1 MGVKVYCGP
10 GPQHPRMSKA
20 SPPSP
25 PAPPFHDV
33 PVDHYEVLKD
43 DGVLRATLDGSIVV
57 CVYDAV
63 EEAGGMVHLR
73 ILPTGF
79 GSREASDETLAADLL
94 LLDRCL
100 STLQTTAPTSRN
112 WQARLVTHYGA
123 DGILQPIGNGVLH
136 SVTHACQDSGVRV
149 VQSDAESGAPVTVG
163 FRPAMGQLR
172 KL

>member
-1 MGVKVYCGP
+1 MGVKVYSGT
-10 GPQHPRMSKA
+10 GPQHPGMSNA
-20 SPPSP
+20 PTPSP
-25 PAPPFHDV
+25 SALPMHDV

-43 DGVLRATLDGSIVV
+43 DGVLRARVDGSIIV

-100 STLQTTAPTSRN
+100 STLQTAAPTARH
-112 WQARLVTHYGA
+112 WQARIVTHYGA
-123 DGILQPIGNGVLH
+123 DGVLQPIGGGVLH
-136 SVTHACQDSGVRV
+136 SVSHCCKDSGVHI
-149 VQSDAESGAPVTVG
+149 VQSDSESGAPVTIG
-163 FRPAMGQLR
+163 FRPAMGQMR

>member
-1 MGVKVYCGP
+1 
-10 GPQHPRMSKA
+10 MSKA

-79 GSREASDETLAADLL
+79 GGREASDETLAADLL

-100 STLQTTAPTSRN
+100 STLQTAAPTARN

-123 DGILQPIGNGVLH
+123 EGILQPIGNGVLH

>member
-10 GPQHPRMSKA
+10 GPQHPRMPKT

-79 GSREASDETLAADLL
+79 GGREASDETLAADLL

-100 STLQTTAPTSRN
+100 STLQAAAPTARN
-112 WQARLVTHYGA
+112 WQARLVTHYGP
-123 DGILQPIGNGVLH
+123 DGVLQPIGNGVLH

>member
-1 MGVKVYCGP
+1 MGVKVYCDP
-10 GPQHPRMSKA
+10 DPQHPRMSKA
-20 SPPSP
+20 LPPTEI
-25 PAPPFHDV
+25 APPTHDV
-33 PVDHYEVLKD
+33 PVDHFEVLKD
-43 DGVLRATLDGSIVV
+43 DGVLRARVDGSIVV

-79 GSREASDETLAADLL
+79 GGREASDETLAADLL

-100 STLQTTAPTSRN
+100 STLQLAAPSARN
-112 WQARLVTHYGA
+112 WQARIVTHYGP
-123 DGILQPIGNGVLH
+123 DGVLEPIGGGVLH
-136 SVTHACQDSGVRV
+136 SVTHSCGDSGVKI
-149 VQSDAESGAPVTVG
+149 VQSDSESGAPVTIG

>member
-1 MGVKVYCGP
+1 
-10 GPQHPRMSKA
+10 MSKA
-20 SPPSP
+20 STPSP
-25 PAPPFHDV
+25 PALPFHDV
-33 PVDHYEVLKD
+33 PVDHYEVLRD

-63 EEAGGMVHLR
+63 EEAGGMIHLR

-79 GSREASDETLAADLL
+79 GGREASDETLAADLL

-100 STLQTTAPTSRN
+100 STLQTTAPTARN

-136 SVTHACQDSGVRV
+136 SVTHSCQDSGVRV